1 MDGVMQRL
9 LLLGLNHTT
18 APLEVREKL
27 AFNAAQ
33 RASALQRFK
42 EHFPECEVVLLSTC
56 NRVEL
61 YTARQVHGH
70 PRAQEM
76 AEFLSK
82 FHSLPLDT
90 FQPHL
95 YEKSERAVVEHLF
108 AVASSLDSM
117 VLGETQILGQ
127 VREAYDASRQHETV
141 GPLLNPLLQQAM
153 AVGKQVI
160 HETALAEGRLS
171 IASAAVDYAK
181 RIFDHFQDKT
191 VLCIGAG
198 KMANL
203 VLRSFAG
210 LSPKRLLICN
220 RDPAKAEELA
230 RRFNGEMA
238 EFEQLEKHLAA
249 VDIVI
254 TSTGSSQP
262 IITRKQFMDAQR
274 RRRYR
279 PIFLIDIAVPRDVE
293 ASVAELEN
301 VYLYNLD
308 DLQQVVSQTQQGR
321 NGAVEAARKI
331 VSSAVDEFV
340 LSHRARA
347 MGPAIDRLYK
357 RYHALAQEEVARTVN
372 KLPNVGDEQRQHLE
386 ELARR
391 IVNKLLHDPVQALRA
406 ADDLHVPANQYL
418 HAMEQLFK
426 LASIEAEPTDGADEK

>member
-1 MDGVMQRL
+1 MQRL

-27 AFNAAQ
+27 GFNSTQ
-33 RASALQRFK
+33 RAAALQRFK
-42 EHFPECEVVLLSTC
+42 QDFPQCELVLLSTC
-56 NRVEL
+56 NRVEF
-61 YTARQVHGH
+61 YAARETHAH
-70 PRAQEM
+70 PKAQEM
-76 AEFLSK
+76 AEFLSA
-82 FHSLPLDT
+82 FHSIPLDA
-90 FQPHL
+90 FQAHL

-127 VREAYDASRQHETV
+127 VRQAYDAARDQGTARAM
-141 GPLLNPLLQQAM
+141 LNPLLQQAA
-153 AVGKQVI
+153 AVAKQVM
-160 HETALAEGRLS
+160 HETGLAEGRLS
-171 IASAAVDYAK
+171 IASAAVDYAR

-191 VLCIGAG
+191 VLSIGAG

-203 VLRSFAG
+203 VLRGFVG
-210 LSPKRLLICN
+210 LAPGRLLICN
-220 RDPAKAEELA
+220 RDRTKAVELA
-230 RRFNGEMA
+230 KEFNGEVA
-238 EFEQLEKHLAA
+238 DFENLDANLGA

-262 IITRKQFMDAQR
+262 IITRRRFKDVLR

-293 ASVAELEN
+293 ADVGKFEN

-321 NGAVEAARKI
+321 TGSVEAAQKI
-331 VSSAVDEFV
+331 ITSAVDEFV
-340 LSHRARA
+340 RSHRARA
-347 MGPAIDRLYK
+347 MGPVIDRLYK
-357 RYHALAQEEVARTVN
+357 RYHALAQDEVARTVN
-372 KLPNVGDEQRQHLE
+372 KLPNVSDDEREHLE

-391 IVNKLLHDPVQALRA
+391 IVNKLLHDPVQAIRTV
-406 ADDLHVPANQYL
+406 DELHAPANQYL

-426 LASIEAEPTDGADEK
+426 LAQKESGPTDGAGEK